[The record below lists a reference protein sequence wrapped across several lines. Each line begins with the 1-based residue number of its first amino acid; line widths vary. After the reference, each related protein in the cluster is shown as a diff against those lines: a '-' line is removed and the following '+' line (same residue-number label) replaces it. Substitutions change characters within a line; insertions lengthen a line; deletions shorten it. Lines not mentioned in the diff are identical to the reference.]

1 MILFSHC
8 KINLGLSVIARRDDG
23 FSEIETVMYPLQGIS
38 DIVEIVP
45 AAHFAFSS
53 SGIVVDCPIEDNL
66 CVRALRLV
74 QSTYGITENVKI
86 HLHKNIPF
94 GAGLGA
100 GSANA
105 VAVIKL
111 CNTIYN
117 IGMSRG
123 DMLAL
128 ASTLGSD
135 TAFFVDEHPA
145 IATGRGEILEPINI
159 DLKGYYVMLAKPDV
173 AISTA
178 AAYRHITP
186 REPKVRTSV
195 CVRQPIEQW
204 RECLVND
211 FEAIGQ
217 FSALEHLKQ
226 RMYDGGA
233 IYAAMSGSGSTI
245 YGIFREKPTLSFDIF
260 THVEQL

>member
-8 KINLGLSVIARRDDG
+8 KINLGLSVIARRGDG
-23 FSEIETVMYPLQGIS
+23 FSQIETVMYPLHGIS

-53 SGIVVDCPIEDNL
+53 SGIVVDCHAEDNL

-74 QSTYGITENVKI
+74 QSTYGINEDVTI

-111 CNTIYN
+111 CDTIYN

-123 DMLAL
+123 EMLAL
-128 ASTLGSD
+128 AAALGSD
-135 TAFFVDEHPA
+135 TAFFVDERPA

-159 DLKGYYVMLAKPDV
+159 DLSGYYVMLAKPDV

-178 AAYRHITP
+178 AAYRQITP
-186 REPKVRTSV
+186 REPKVRPSV

-204 RECLVND
+204 AGCMNND
-211 FEAIGQ
+211 FEAIEQ
-217 FSALEHLKQ
+217 FSELEHLKQ
-226 RMYDGGA
+226 RMYDHGA
-233 IYAAMSGSGSTI
+233 VYAAMSGSGSTI
-245 YGIFREKPTLSFDIF
+245 YGIFREKPTLRFDIF